1 MRNAPL
7 VMYPVGHF
15 LWIFWLCGGLGL
27 GGAILTGWLFSVGQI
42 ASWLALISVLILL
55 AVGAACLRL
64 ALRKKT
70 TYWLHWNGQVWR
82 CLDDEQNETAQT
94 VSSVIVILD
103 VQQALLLRLTGSSV
117 DVPGSQEWVW
127 LYKGFAPVKWHDLRC
142 AVYSALK

>member
-42 ASWLALISVLILL
+42 ASWLALISMLTLL
-55 AVGAACLRL
+55 AVGAACLPL
-64 ALRKKT
+64 AVRKKT
-70 TYWLHWNGQVWR
+70 TCWLHWNGQVWR
-82 CLDDEQNETAQT
+82 CLDDEKNKTAQT

-103 VQQALLLRLTGSSV
+103 VQQALLLRLTGSSL
-117 DVPGSQEWVW
+117 DVPGTQEWVW
-127 LYKGFAPVKWHDLRC
+127 LYKGFAPVKWHDMRC
-142 AVYSALK
+142 AVYSRLK